1 MKHAQVYETPLM
13 FRTSRNAMFNTARRA
28 QVFEKQTTKD
38 GRTPCP
44 YRIAHEGLPAVLPF
58 VSKQRL
64 YPTVEEFVDLLSQRA
79 MGLPSHLHQLSEA
92 HQVGL

>member
-1 MKHAQVYETPLM
+1 MAAKPCMSVEHHAPQSSVSAQPRL
-13 FRTSRNAMFNTARRA
+13 

-64 YPTVEEFVDLLSQRA
+64 YPTLDEFVDLLSQRA
-79 MGLPSHLHQLSEA
+79 LGMPAHLHQLSEA
-92 HQVGL
+92 HQV